1 MLDEA
6 VPDEVKSGEY
16 IPARRASRGRAR
28 GGRGYGRRPSDEAD
42 EADPAD
48 QRRGEPRP
56 GGTGAG
62 DLPAAADARSQ
73 DQG

>member
-28 GGRGYGRRPSDEAD
+28 GGRGYGRRPSKEADEAD
-42 EADPAD
+42 EAGPADPATR
-48 QRRGEPRP
+48 RRGR
-56 GGTGAG
+56 
-62 DLPAAADARSQ
+62 AATRRRGRGRSAC
-73 DQG
+73 GC